1 MEPDEPGSK
10 TEVRIQG
17 NVKMQELTERQQA
30 VLDWIRKYMGKHGG
44 APTRAEIAEGLG
56 LYDAS
61 SVKGHVEALQRK
73 GWLEVRKDQYRGI
86 RLLEPDLPVI
96 GPLAEI
102 AAGTP
107 ILAEEHIV
115 QRLPVLVAERFRPRP
130 DYLLTVRG
138 DSMNR
143 TGVRDRDVV
152 AIRKTNTAKS
162 GQVVVAR
169 FGDEVTLKRFV
180 QIDERHVELRPESY
194 KPSARGHEAGP
205 GETHPPHRRGR
216 RRGADRGPARRA
228 GRLGARRPTGA
239 TEANEDQREAVRK
252 MSSVPGS
259 EGSWLDGS
267 KIRSSSSGFMKTL
280 GTGPWTTWASILS
293 SPDAGIDPKGPSES
307 CRGSASPRGRRNRP
321 LKPTESPPPPWR
333 PERAGIDPYAQITQ
347 ITSEHGVYW
356 SFRVQMYAD
365 PSRNDPRGAGS
376 AGSTAGST
384 GRRKVNARP
393 YVQEKEGKGPQPGLE
408 DRWALRGLALT
419 VASGTIAE
427 PSNDRC
433 KDRS

>member
-1 MEPDEPGSK
+1 
-10 TEVRIQG
+10 
-17 NVKMQELTERQQA
+17 MQELTERQQA

-152 AIRKTNTAKS
+152 AIKKTNTAKS

-194 KPSARGHEAGP
+194 NPAHEVMKLDLAKHILHIEGVAVGALIADLRDAQEDS
-205 GETHPPHRRGR
+205 GEG
-216 RRGADRGPARRA
+216 
-228 GRLGARRPTGA
+228 
-239 TEANEDQREAVRK
+239 N
-252 MSSVPGS
+252 
-259 EGSWLDGS
+259 
-267 KIRSSSSGFMKTL
+267 
-280 GTGPWTTWASILS
+280 
-293 SPDAGIDPKGPSES
+293 
-307 CRGSASPRGRRNRP
+307 
-321 LKPTESPPPPWR
+321 R
-333 PERAGIDPYAQITQ
+333 PERL
-347 ITSEHGVYW
+347 
-356 SFRVQMYAD
+356 
-365 PSRNDPRGAGS
+365 
-376 AGSTAGST
+376 
-384 GRRKVNARP
+384 RRLNTK
-393 YVQEKEGKGPQPGLE
+393 EKL
-408 DRWALRGLALT
+408 
-419 VASGTIAE
+419 
-427 PSNDRC
+427 
-433 KDRS
+433 